1 MPRRFSRNQQEA
13 PGRLPGTRSPALTD
27 KERRSRKQ
35 NFIQNWYRETVG
47 ELRKVSWPTGPEARR
62 LTGLVLLVM
71 VIMGIILGGVDLLA
85 REALNLLL
93 GVA

>member
-13 PGRLPGTRSPALTD
+13 PGRSSGARSPALAD
-27 KERRSRKQ
+27 KDRRSRKQ

-62 LTGLVLLVM
+62 LTGLVLVVM
-71 VIMGIILGGVDLLA
+71 VIMGILLGGVDFLA
-85 REALNLLL
+85 RRVLNLLL
-93 GVA
+93 GIA

>member
-1 MPRRFSRNQQEA
+1 MA
-13 PGRLPGTRSPALTD
+13 D
-27 KERRSRKQ
+27 KEKRARKPGG
-35 NFIQNWYRETVG
+35 IQAWYRETLG
-47 ELRKVSWPTGPEARR
+47 ELRKVSWPTWPEARR

-71 VIMGIILGGVDLLA
+71 VVMGILLGGVDLLA